1 MLTPLQKMAMRLAL
15 AVTLVL
21 AAYWTLLFFA
31 QRSMLFPM
39 PAAAGAPPRPP
50 FVEPIWLNTSFG
62 RVEAWYLPPIEPAGK
77 PAPLLLFTHGNAELI
92 DYWPEEFDEPRRWG
106 AGVLLVE
113 YPGYGRSEGSPSQ
126 ASISEAMLN
135 AYEWARHDP
144 RVDASRI
151 IPYGRSLG
159 GGAAA
164 IVSMERPVPALI
176 LESSFSSVAAFAA
189 GFGAPRFLVRDP
201 FDTVSAVG
209 SFRGPILILH
219 GDRDDIVPPHH
230 ARALAAAASEATLKF
245 MPCGHNDCPRP
256 WADVRAFLGQHGLLE
271 AGTPR

>member
-1 MLTPLQKMAMRLAL
+1 MLTPLQKVAIGGAL
-15 AVTLVL
+15 AAIVLL
-21 AAYWTLLFFA
+21 AAYWTLLFVT

-39 PAAAGAPPRPP
+39 PPVTGAPPRPP
-50 FVEPIWLNTSFG
+50 FAEPIWLETSFG
-62 RVEAWYLPPIEPAGK
+62 RVEAWYLPPIDPGQQ
-77 PAPLLLFTHGNAELI
+77 PAPLLLFAHGNGELI
-92 DYWPEEFDEPRRWG
+92 DYWPEEFDDPRHWG

-126 ASISEAMLN
+126 ASIAEAMLA
-135 AYEWARHDP
+135 AYEWARQHQ

-164 IVSMERPVPALI
+164 IVSIERTVPALI

-201 FDTVSAVG
+201 FDTESAVR
-209 SFRGPILILH
+209 SFTGPVLILH

-230 ARALAAAASEATLKF
+230 ARTLAAAAGNVTLTF

-256 WADVRAFLGQHGLLE
+256 WAEVRAFLSRNGLL
-271 AGTPR
+271 TRQ

>member
-1 MLTPLQKMAMRLAL
+1 MLTPLQKLAL
-15 AVTLVL
+15 GGALAAIVLL
-21 AAYWTLLFFA
+21 AAYWTLLFVV
-31 QRSMLFPM
+31 QRSILFPR
-39 PAAAGAPPRPP
+39 PPVAGAPPRPP
-50 FVEPIWLNTSFG
+50 FVEQIWLNTSFG
-62 RVEAWYLPPIEPAGK
+62 RVEAWYLPAIEPAGER
-77 PAPLLLFTHGNAELI
+77 APLLLFAHGNGELI
-92 DYWPEEFDEPRRWG
+92 DYWPGEFDEPRRWG
-106 AGVLLVE
+106 AGVLLIE

-126 ASISEAMLN
+126 TSIAEAMLA
-135 AYEWARHDP
+135 AYEWARQHA

-164 IVSMERPVPALI
+164 IVSIERPVPALI

-201 FDTVSAVG
+201 FDSVSAVK
-209 SFRGPILILH
+209 SFTGPILILH

-230 ARALAAAASEATLKF
+230 ARALAMAASNATLTF

-256 WADVRAFLGQHGLLE
+256 WTELRVFLSRNELL
-271 AGTPR
+271 PSK

>member
-1 MLTPLQKMAMRLAL
+1 M
-15 AVTLVL
+15 
-21 AAYWTLLFFA
+21 
-31 QRSMLFPM
+31 
-39 PAAAGAPPRPP
+39 
-50 FVEPIWLNTSFG
+50 
-62 RVEAWYLPPIEPAGK
+62 
-77 PAPLLLFTHGNAELI
+77 
-92 DYWPEEFDEPRRWG
+92 
-106 AGVLLVE
+106 LLVE

-126 ASISEAMLN
+126 ASISEAMLT

-164 IVSMERPVPALI
+164 IVAIKRPVPALI
-176 LESSFSSVAAFAA
+176 LRSSFSSVAAFAQ

-201 FDTVSAVG
+201 FDSVSAVK
-209 SFRGPILILH
+209 SFKGPVLILH

-230 ARALAAAASEATLKF
+230 ARAIAKAASNATLKF

-256 WADVRAFLGQHGLLE
+256 WANIHAFLDRHGLLIP
-271 AGTPR
+271 AR

>member
-62 RVEAWYLPPIEPAGK
+62 RVEAWHLPAIAQAQER
-77 PAPLLLFTHGNAELI
+77 APLLLFAHGNGELI

-113 YPGYGRSEGSPSQ
+113 YPGYGRSGGSPSQ
-126 ASISEAMLN
+126 ASIAEAMLA
-135 AYEWARHDP
+135 AYDWARQQA

-164 IVSMERPVPALI
+164 ILSTERPVPALI

-201 FDTVSAVG
+201 FESVSAVH
-209 SFRGPILILH
+209 SFSGPILILH

-230 ARALAAAASEATLKF
+230 ARALAAAARNATLTF
-245 MPCGHNDCPRP
+245 MPCGHNDCSRP
-256 WADVRAFLGQHGLLE
+256 WVEVRAFLSRNRLL
-271 AGTPR
+271 PDQ